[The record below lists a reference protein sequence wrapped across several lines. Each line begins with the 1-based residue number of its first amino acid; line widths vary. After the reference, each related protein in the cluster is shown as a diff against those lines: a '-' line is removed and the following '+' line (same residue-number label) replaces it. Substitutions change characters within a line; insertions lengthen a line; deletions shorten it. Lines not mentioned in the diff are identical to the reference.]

1 MATLK
6 ADFVQGIIMMFG
18 VSALLA
24 MIIIC
29 PQVGGLQNGVNNMVS
44 YMQQNQMAPMN
55 SQMVLSLVAT
65 ILMTS
70 FGTWGLPRWYI
81 KYYGIRDD
89 KEVKRA

>member
-29 PQVGGLQNGVNNMVS
+29 P
-44 YMQQNQMAPMN
+44 
-55 SQMVLSLVAT
+55 
-65 ILMTS
+65 
-70 FGTWGLPRWYI
+70 RWAACKTASRI
-81 KYYGIRDD
+81 
-89 KEVKRA
+89 